1 MKTNST
7 LVKLLA
13 VTLLHFFVS
22 GSSYS
27 QNLLGNSNF
36 SNGNSMWALLG
47 MNVEVNAETVY
58 GGSNSSNRVAEV
70 DALVGLRQKVEVVAG
85 KTYRFDF
92 RASRR
97 TRGATPAVVGIR
109 VKITGGNSGIEYVN
123 TTRTYNNTTFSYR
136 AETGSFSLASGSVD
150 NIVIIEISSYN
161 NSSSLGVIVDD
172 VELSAVSAS
181 SLPVQWISFI
191 AERKGNNTLLSWR
204 TSSEINNAFFIVE
217 RSFNGVNFDSIGL
230 VSANTSKTYSYND
243 NKGQPGTNYYRLKQ
257 VDIDGKFSYSK
268 VLLIK
273 TANAGEELK
282 VFPTAANQHINLS
295 LNLASNSRVTIHV
308 VDAAGRVVVS
318 TKKELAAGFNQQTID
333 VANLNAGSY
342 YLQVISGDGVLNK
355 TKSFVKIN

>member
-7 LVKLLA
+7 LFQLLA
-13 VTLLHFFVS
+13 VTLLLLFVS
-22 GSSYS
+22 TSSYS

-36 SNGNSMWALLG
+36 NNGNSMWALSG

-58 GGSNSSNRVAEV
+58 GGSNLSNRVAEV

-85 KTYRFDF
+85 KTYRLDF
-92 RASRR
+92 KASRR
-97 TRGATPAVVGIR
+97 TRGGTPAVVGIR
-109 VKITGGNSGIEYVN
+109 VKITGSNSGVEYVN

-136 AETGSFSLASGSVD
+136 AESGSFSLASGSVD
-150 NIVIIEISSYN
+150 NAVIIEISSYN

-191 AERKGNNTLLSWR
+191 AERKGNNTLLSWK

-217 RSFNGVNFDSIGL
+217 RSLNGANFDSIGL
-230 VSANTSKTYSYND
+230 VSANSFKTYSYND
-243 NKGQPGTNYYRLKQ
+243 NNAQPGTHYYRLKQ

-268 VLLIK
+268 VLMIK
-273 TANAGEELK
+273 TANNGEELK
-282 VFPTAANQHINLS
+282 VFPSLANQHINLS
-295 LNLASNSRVTIHV
+295 LNLVTGSRVTIHV
-308 VDAAGRVVVS
+308 VDAKGRVVMS
-318 TKKELAAGFNQQTID
+318 TRKELVAGFNQQTMD

-355 TKSFVKIN
+355 TKSFLKIN